1 MRMEGGLVMV
11 GPGKIGGFS
20 PMVMVF
26 RTVAMMSAIMRIE
39 RNDVSRMKIVGG
51 MGMRRRRR
59 RHAVLRERND
69 KDRPQYWSQEPHAPI
84 LYGNR

>member
-1 MRMEGGLVMV
+1 MA
-11 GPGKIGGFS
+11 GPGKIGGFGLI
-20 PMVMVF
+20 VMVF
-26 RTVAMMSAIMRIE
+26 RTVAMMAAIMSIE
-39 RNDVSRMKIVGG
+39 RNDVSRVKIVGG

-69 KDRPQYWSQEPHAPI
+69 KDRRQYRSQEPHASI